1 MDTHPFYPEEKPDPQ
16 PGAGEPPLLER
27 YAHLKPYFWQGKIG
41 PAFWTI
47 GGLFS
52 LTLNV
57 ILIIALVLI
66 GRELF
71 NLKTVINDQ
80 LINGL
85 AENFALMDQAVIAT
99 TVNVEDTIPVQF
111 TLPVQAETTVILT
124 ADTLLQN
131 ANVSLSTGGL
141 RITDAPTDI
150 ILKAGTELPV
160 NLDILVPVDTTVPV
174 ELVVEVEIPSRTPS
188 CIHPSSV
195 CKMSFPLII
204 CSSQTRPTPGKKPFV
219 PAAQPSF
226 VVLWKTETDLL

>member
-1 MDTHPFYPEEKPDPQ
+1 MMDTHPFYPEEKPDPQ

-174 ELVVEVEIPSRTPS
+174 ELVVEVEIPLANTQL
-188 CIHPSSV
+188 H
-195 CKMSFPLII
+195 
-204 CSSQTRPTPGKKPFV
+204 TPFV
-219 PAAQPSF
+219 GLQD
-226 VVLWKTETDLL
+226 VVSPYNLLLADTPNSWEEAVCASGSAFLCRVMED